1 MRWCLPILCCLAAFV
16 HQLNAQEAPATKSG
30 SSAIHAET
38 ARVIYRVDVIE
49 FALKDK
55 SDADLGSAELLD
67 LLKNKSD
74 KIQRIESTRMSAIS
88 GAKCTASFGRS
99 ASVTTG
105 VTKSAVGSTR
115 NTAQI
120 QVGTMME
127 LTPINNT
134 DGTATVTLSY
144 EAARLTE
151 AKQEDTMPDIVK
163 VTLNA
168 ELMLKL
174 GTPTL
179 VAGSTNGDSS
189 YIAITIREAH

>member
-1 MRWCLPILCCLAAFV
+1 MRWCLSILCCLAVFGD
-16 HQLNAQEAPATKSG
+16 QLNAQEALATKSG
-30 SSAIHAET
+30 SGADHAE
-38 ARVIYRVDVIE
+38 APPIIYQVDVIE

-55 SDADLGSAELLD
+55 SDADLESANLLD
-67 LLKNKSD
+67 LLRTKSD
-74 KIQRIESTRMSAIS
+74 KIQRIESTRMTAIAGCKS
-88 GAKCTASFGRS
+88 TASFGRS
-99 ASVTTG
+99 SSVTMG

-120 QVGTMME
+120 QIGTMLQ
-127 LTPINNT
+127 LTPMNNSN
-134 DGTATVTLSY
+134 GTATVTLSY

-163 VTLNA
+163 VTVNA

-189 YIAITIREAH
+189 YIAITIREDQ